1 MTAAVGLRTGAVVS
15 LAMTHSGYR
24 VPGPG
29 WALPGTGPRGSAP
42 WRQRTRQP
50 LPQAQNSR
58 TPGAVGG
65 VPARG
70 LELQDFAACPALEN
84 LISTDGALLGSC

>member
-1 MTAAVGLRTGAVVS
+1 MGLGTGAVVS
-15 LAMTHSGYR
+15 LAMAHSG
-24 VPGPG
+24 
-29 WALPGTGPRGSAP
+29 WGSRAWLGSIGHRASWP
-42 WRQRTRQP
+42 STQRTRQP
-50 LPQAQNSR
+50 LPQARNGR

-84 LISTDGALLGSC
+84 LISTDGTLLSSS